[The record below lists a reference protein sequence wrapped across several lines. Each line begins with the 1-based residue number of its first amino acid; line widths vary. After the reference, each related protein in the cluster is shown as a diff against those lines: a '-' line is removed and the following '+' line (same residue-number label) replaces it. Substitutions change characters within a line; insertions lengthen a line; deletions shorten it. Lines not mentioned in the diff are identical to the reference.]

1 VLDSLDKTKPMN
13 LVAFYTMLHNPPA
26 EQQFV
31 ASKLDQKPRTNV
43 GGNGFG
49 KNVNILQL
57 EKRGGSSRRSTSDE
71 MVWRAAGT
79 LDTFDKTQ
87 KMYYV
92 PMTGF
97 VPQFK
102 KLNTHYGVT
111 YLADML
117 RRTGMAEFA
126 INLYGVRK
134 GDIEAIK
141 KMSNWINI
149 EDHITTVL
157 TGLNTKIGMASVL
170 DGLDTHQIFGYN
182 YQKVV
187 DGVDAKS
194 PAKIFLDS
202 FVGLPKMAGV
212 HWLNRLMQNMN
223 IENKIDVDAVST
235 QFKNELMEFSKRYP
249 LIDKFGSYADEN
261 DVCEYVNLIDT
272 VKGI

>member
-1 VLDSLDKTKPMN
+1 
-13 LVAFYTMLHNPPA
+13 
-26 EQQFV
+26 
-31 ASKLDQKPRTNV
+31 
-43 GGNGFG
+43 
-49 KNVNILQL
+49 
-57 EKRGGSSRRSTSDE
+57 

-79 LDTFDKTQ
+79 LDTFDKTK

-92 PMTGF
+92 PMSGF
-97 VPQFK
+97 VTQFK
-102 KLNTHYGVT
+102 ILNTHYGASD
-111 YLADML
+111 LADML
-117 RRTGMAEFA
+117 QRTGMPEFA
-126 INLYGVRK
+126 VNLYGVRK
-134 GDIEAIK
+134 GDIDAIK

-149 EDHITTVL
+149 EDHIITVL
-157 TGLNTKIGMASVL
+157 NGLNTKIGMALVL
-170 DGLDTHQIFGYN
+170 ERLDTHQIFGYN

-223 IENKIDVDAVST
+223 IENKIDVDAVAA